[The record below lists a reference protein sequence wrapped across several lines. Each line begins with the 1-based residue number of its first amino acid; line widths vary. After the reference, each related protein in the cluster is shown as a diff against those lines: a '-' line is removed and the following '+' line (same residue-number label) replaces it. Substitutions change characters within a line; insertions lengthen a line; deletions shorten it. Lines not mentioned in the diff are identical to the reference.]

1 MTRAWST
8 LTVALAI
15 LIPHATT
22 LAADATPPREL
33 RRFHEIFKELVET
46 NTTNS
51 SGSCTVAAEAMAR
64 RLKQAGYAD
73 GDMQVIVPPDAP
85 TKGNLV
91 VRLKGSGE
99 KRPLLL
105 VAHLDVVEAKRE
117 DWTRDPFKLI
127 EENGVYYGR
136 GTSDDKSQ
144 VATHVSN
151 LIRYKE
157 EKLVPKRDI
166 IMALTCDEEIIPSK
180 WDGLDYLLKH
190 HRPLIDAELALNE
203 GGGGTLDKDERPVS
217 YSLQIGEKVFV
228 GYELE
233 VTHPGGHS
241 AVPVRDNAIYRLAEG
256 LTRLAKFDFPIQFN
270 DTTRAY
276 FERVAKLDANKD
288 IAADLRGLLAKPTDT
303 EALERLWAKSPVYN
317 SSVRTTCVATM
328 VDAGHATNALPQ
340 RARATV
346 NCRILPG
353 QSADEVQRT
362 LVKVMA
368 DERIIVRATNEALAS
383 PQPPMSPLVIQAVES
398 TAAEFWPG
406 VPVIPTMLVAT
417 TDGRFLNNAGIWT
430 YGVGTFSGVEPS
442 GVHGLNE
449 HIRVKSLNDFQEF
462 MYRLGKKL
470 AI

>member
-1 MTRAWST
+1 MTHAWST
-8 LTVALAI
+8 LAVALAI
-15 LIPHATT
+15 LIPQSPA

-51 SGSCTVAAEAMAR
+51 SGSCTVAAEAMAK

-91 VRLKGSGE
+91 LRLKGSGE

-117 DWTRDPFKLI
+117 DWVRDPFKLI

-151 LIRYKE
+151 MLRYKE

-180 WDGLDYLLKH
+180 WDGLEYLLKH
-190 HRPLIDAELALNE
+190 HRALIDAELALNE
-203 GGGGTLDKDERPVS
+203 GGGGTLDKNEQPVS
-217 YSLQIGEKVFV
+217 YSLQIGEKVYV
-228 GYELE
+228 GYEFE
-233 VTHPGGHS
+233 VTNPGGHS
-241 AVPVRDNAIYRLAEG
+241 AVPVRDNAIYRLSEG
-256 LTRLAKFDFPIQFN
+256 LARLSKFDFPIQFN

-276 FERVAKLDANKD
+276 FERVAQLDGNKD

-303 EALERLWAKSPVYN
+303 AALERLWTRSPVYN

-328 VDAGHATNALPQ
+328 VEAGHATNALPQ

-353 QSADEVQRT
+353 QPAEDVRRT

-368 DERIIVRATNEALAS
+368 DERITVRAINEALAS
-383 PQPPMSPLVIQAVES
+383 PQPPMSPFVIQAVEN

-449 HIRVKSLNDFQEF
+449 HIRVKSLNDFHEF
-462 MYRLGKKL
+462 MYRLGKRL
-470 AI
+470 AL

>member
-1 MTRAWST
+1 MTRTWST
-8 LTVALAI
+8 LAVALTI
-15 LIPHATT
+15 LIAPATA
-22 LAADATPPREL
+22 LAADAAPAREH

-51 SGSCTVAAEAMAR
+51 TGSCTVAAEAMAR

-73 GDMQVIVPPDAP
+73 ADMQLIVPPDAP
-85 TKGNLV
+85 AKGNLV
-91 VRLKGSGE
+91 LRLKGSGE

-144 VATHVSN
+144 AATHVSN
-151 LIRYKE
+151 MIRYKE
-157 EKLVPKRDI
+157 EKLLPRRDI

-203 GGGGTLDKDERPVS
+203 GGGGTLDKSERPVS
-217 YSLQIGEKVFV
+217 FSLQIGEKVFV

-233 VTHPGGHS
+233 VTNPGGHS
-241 AVPVRDNAIYRLAEG
+241 AVPVRDNAIYRLSEG
-256 LTRLAKFDFPIQFN
+256 LARLAKFDFPIQFN

-276 FERVAKLDANKD
+276 FERVARLDGNKD
-288 IAADLRGLLAKPTDT
+288 IAADLRALLEQPTDT
-303 EALERLWAKSPVYN
+303 AVLERLWTRSPVYN

-328 VDAGHATNALPQ
+328 VEAGHATNALPQ

-353 QSADEVQRT
+353 QSADEVQKT

-368 DERIIVRATNEALAS
+368 DERIAVRALNEALAS
-383 PQPPMSPLVIQAVES
+383 PQPPMSPAVIQAAES

-406 VPVIPTMLVAT
+406 APVIPTMLVAT

-430 YGVGTFSGVEPS
+430 YGVGPFSGPEPS

-449 HIRVKSLNDFQEF
+449 HIRVKSLDDFHQF

-470 AI
+470 AM

>member
-8 LTVALAI
+8 LAVALAI
-15 LIPHATT
+15 LIPRAEA

-73 GDMQVIVPPDAP
+73 GDMQLIVPPDAP

-91 VRLKGSGE
+91 VRLKGNGE

-117 DWTRDPFKLI
+117 DWVRDPFKLI

-180 WDGLDYLLKH
+180 
-190 HRPLIDAELALNE
+190 
-203 GGGGTLDKDERPVS
+203 
-217 YSLQIGEKVFV
+217 
-228 GYELE
+228 
-233 VTHPGGHS
+233 
-241 AVPVRDNAIYRLAEG
+241 
-256 LTRLAKFDFPIQFN
+256 
-270 DTTRAY
+270 
-276 FERVAKLDANKD
+276 
-288 IAADLRGLLAKPTDT
+288 
-303 EALERLWAKSPVYN
+303 
-317 SSVRTTCVATM
+317 
-328 VDAGHATNALPQ
+328 
-340 RARATV
+340 
-346 NCRILPG
+346 
-353 QSADEVQRT
+353 
-362 LVKVMA
+362 
-368 DERIIVRATNEALAS
+368 
-383 PQPPMSPLVIQAVES
+383 
-398 TAAEFWPG
+398 
-406 VPVIPTMLVAT
+406 
-417 TDGRFLNNAGIWT
+417 
-430 YGVGTFSGVEPS
+430 
-442 GVHGLNE
+442 
-449 HIRVKSLNDFQEF
+449 
-462 MYRLGKKL
+462 
-470 AI
+470 